1 MYTWK
6 FSFVIVLFFKIAFIL
21 IELHLFETYSIG
33 NCILL
38 DYQGMGNF
46 SSESEGGLQKNLKS
60 GVSLQKRI
68 PILKRV
74 MDSKSQCKG
83 KGRREGEGR
92 NFKE

>member
-1 MYTWK
+1 LYTWK

-21 IELHLFETYSIG
+21 IELHFLKHIALEIAHYWTTR
-33 NCILL
+33 
-38 DYQGMGNF
+38 GMGNF
-46 SSESEGGLQKNLKS
+46 GSESEGVLQKNLKS
-60 GVSLQKRI
+60 GVFLQKRI

>member
-1 MYTWK
+1 
-6 FSFVIVLFFKIAFIL
+6 
-21 IELHLFETYSIG
+21 
-33 NCILL
+33 
-38 DYQGMGNF
+38 MGNF
-46 SSESEGGLQKNLKS
+46 GSESEGGLQKNLKS
-60 GVSLQKRI
+60 GVFLQKRI